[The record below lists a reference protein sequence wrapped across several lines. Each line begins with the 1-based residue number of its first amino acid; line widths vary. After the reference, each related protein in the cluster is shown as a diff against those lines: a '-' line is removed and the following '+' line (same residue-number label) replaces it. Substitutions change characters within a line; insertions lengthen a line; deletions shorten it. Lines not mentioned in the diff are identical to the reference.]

1 MLPTFI
7 YVLDEIIRFR
17 LEPLL
22 AIVVMAMVPFDP
34 LTGSR
39 DGSYWNLVINS
50 MLNSELF
57 GFDSKETSDILRYI
71 QTRGGLCM
79 GMTRVLSARSSWIN
93 EQNIDDLYDLR
104 YALTLLKRDEPDR
117 ALVTFYGKLAQG
129 FTRDTFIDGESTS
142 IVPLDSFGRQ
152 IALPPN
158 STANANFLI
167 QLRNLLVQDW
177 DLDDD
182 GKPETLRLCF
192 ATPRRWLEDGK
203 HIELERAPTAFG
215 PVSVRME
222 SKLKEGT
229 VVAEVDLPQRN
240 QPKRTLLRA
249 RVPEGA

>member
-1 MLPTFI
+1 MSIVLAEIGQTEQAKKLATIAAEFRRDILTAAEKAWVRSIDPPFLPLALGEEPVHDPITAT
-7 YVLDEIIRFR
+7 R
-17 LEPLL
+17 L
-22 AIVVMAMVPFDP
+22 
-34 LTGSR
+34 
-39 DGSYWNLVINS
+39 GSYWNLVINS
-50 MLNSELF
+50 LLNSELF
-57 GFDSKETSDILRYI
+57 RFDSKETSDILRYI

-182 GKPETLRLCF
+182 GEPETLRLCF
-192 ATPRRWLEDGK
+192 ATPRAGW
-203 HIELERAPTAFG
+203 
-215 PVSVRME
+215 
-222 SKLKEGT
+222 
-229 VVAEVDLPQRN
+229 
-240 QPKRTLLRA
+240 
-249 RVPEGA
+249 